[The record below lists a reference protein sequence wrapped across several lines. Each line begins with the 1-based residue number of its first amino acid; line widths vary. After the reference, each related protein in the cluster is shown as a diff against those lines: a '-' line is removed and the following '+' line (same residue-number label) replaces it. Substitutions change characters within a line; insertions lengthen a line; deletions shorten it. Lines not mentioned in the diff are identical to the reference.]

1 MYFPATHAWWQN
13 IHKSTA
19 MFSFDSYWTL
29 HMVWPLST
37 RLWDKK
43 LGLPQKWG
51 MYSHFFGYL
60 KRATMSFQSIGTGN
74 TPLKPSLQAS
84 QGFSENQQQSFNSS
98 SSHKDQKQLLELQI
112 WIGASKNMPKLGLIS
127 TKQAQFVE
135 LICANT
141 NLGGII

>member
-1 MYFPATHAWWQN
+1 
-13 IHKSTA
+13 
-19 MFSFDSYWTL
+19 
-29 HMVWPLST
+29 
-37 RLWDKK
+37 
-43 LGLPQKWG
+43 

-112 WIGASKNMPKLGLIS
+112 WIGASKNMPKMGLIS
-127 TKQAQFVE
+127 TKQCT
-135 LICANT
+135 ICGV
-141 NLGGII
+141 NLCDYYFGGII